1 MGQRQHIESE
11 EAKRSI
17 IDYCLHKRALAVGV
31 ADLKVLERVAP
42 HGHRPSDLMPRAVSI
57 SRGE

>member
-17 IDYCLHKRALAVGV
+17 IDYCLHKGALAVGV

-42 HGHRPSDLMPRAVSI
+42 HGLPA
-57 SRGE
+57 E